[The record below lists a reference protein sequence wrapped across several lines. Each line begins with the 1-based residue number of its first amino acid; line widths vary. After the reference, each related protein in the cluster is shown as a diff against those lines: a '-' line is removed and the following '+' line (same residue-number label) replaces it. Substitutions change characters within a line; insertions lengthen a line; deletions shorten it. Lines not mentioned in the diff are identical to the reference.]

1 MNATQFVAVTRKSLG
16 IESHEPKPDKPTM
29 DTSWIVLEAAND
41 LGDDAT
47 VEARRRVIDAN
58 FSGACRPIRLAYHL
72 RVFQV
77 TTHAP
82 HSSHR

>member
-16 IESHEPKPDKPTM
+16 IESDEPDKPTM
-29 DTSWIVLEAAND
+29 DRTWIVLEALND

-58 FSGACRPIRLAYHL
+58 FSGAWRRSPC
-72 RVFQV
+72 
-77 TTHAP
+77 
-82 HSSHR
+82 